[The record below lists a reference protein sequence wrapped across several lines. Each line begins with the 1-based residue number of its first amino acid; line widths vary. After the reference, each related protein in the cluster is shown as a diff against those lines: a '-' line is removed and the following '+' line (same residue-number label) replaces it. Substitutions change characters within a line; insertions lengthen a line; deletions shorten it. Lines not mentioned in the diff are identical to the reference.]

1 MGFGCTAKYFSLFS
15 LIFGELHAEVEAEVE
30 VEAEAIRYLMSL
42 SISLSFYPKNMI
54 KSWYLDSV

>member
-42 SISLSFYPKNMI
+42 SIYLFLSQKH
-54 KSWYLDSV
+54 D